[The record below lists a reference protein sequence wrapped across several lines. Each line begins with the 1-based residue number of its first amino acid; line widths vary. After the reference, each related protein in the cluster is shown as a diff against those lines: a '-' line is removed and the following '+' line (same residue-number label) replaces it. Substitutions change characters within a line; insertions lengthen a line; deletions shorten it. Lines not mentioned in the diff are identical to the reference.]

1 MFFVYGTAG
10 QVYSG
15 NLEKMAQVAG
25 VSRSA
30 RVRAFR
36 PTDVERQFEMPPKA
50 TAPGREAMAAYAQ
63 TRSSGPER
71 QPLTRVEH
79 VMSRGVITVA
89 QEATVSEGW
98 KLLAR
103 HRIAQAPA
111 VDAQGTL
118 VGLLIRADLLQP
130 ELLPS
135 PEAGRNAWSA
145 LAERPVSELMHT
157 PVPAVAADTDIRRV
171 ARALLD
177 TGLPGLPVTD
187 DRGTV
192 IGFVS
197 RSDILRAVVADPPLD
212 LWS

>member
-25 VSRSA
+25 VSRAA
-30 RVRAFR
+30 RIR
-36 PTDVERQFEMPPKA
+36 PLRSDDVERQTGLPAK
-50 TAPGREAMAAYAQ
+50 TSGPGREAMAAYAQ
-63 TRSSGPER
+63 TQNATPER
-71 QPLTRVEH
+71 HPLTHVEH
-79 VMSRGVITVA
+79 VMSRNVVTVLQTATVA
-89 QEATVSEGW
+89 EGW
-98 KLLAR
+98 QLLAR

-111 VDAQGTL
+111 VDAKGML

-135 PEAGRNAWSA
+135 PEVGRSIWAT
-145 LAERPVSELMHT
+145 LAERPVSELMQT
-157 PVPAVAADTDIRRV
+157 PVPAVTADTDIRRV
-171 ARALLD
+171 ARVLLD

-187 DRGTV
+187 AGGLV